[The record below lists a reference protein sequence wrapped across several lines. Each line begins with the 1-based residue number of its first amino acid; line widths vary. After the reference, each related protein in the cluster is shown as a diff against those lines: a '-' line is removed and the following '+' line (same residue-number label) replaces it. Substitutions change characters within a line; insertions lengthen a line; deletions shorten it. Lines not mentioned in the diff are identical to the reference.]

1 MQQSVIMDAS
11 HLHRTVIRLSHEIAE
26 RNEGMEEVVLIGVK
40 RGGEVVALRI
50 RDYFAK
56 AYGQSV
62 PCGGIDIGIT
72 RDDLVTEFFVPD
84 ATPNDLGFD
93 VTGKT
98 VVLCD
103 DVLHTGRT
111 AVAAIEAIFRLGRP
125 KKIQLLVLLDRGGR
139 EVPVR
144 ADYVGKNAPTS
155 HQEYVRVCLKELGA
169 EEDKLIITKEKA
181 C

>member
-1 MQQSVIMDAS
+1 MIDQKFDEVFTYEALYQAHMRGRLAKRDKKPLVRFENAMLGNLYNVYIKLQNGTFKLRGYN
-11 HLHRTVIRLSHEIAE
+11 HFTVFEPKRREIQTLHYSDR
-26 RNEGMEEVVLIGVK
+26 VV
-40 RGGEVVALRI
+40 
-50 RDYFAK
+50 
-56 AYGQSV
+56 QH
-62 PCGGIDIGIT
+62 
-72 RDDLVTEFFVPD
+72 
-84 ATPNDLGFD
+84 
-93 VTGKT
+93 
-98 VVLCD
+98 VLCD